1 MQFKS
6 LVCVNGLDNG
16 QRFAVISGLIYF
28 TLLLSVVLFSPSAP
42 LYFVAILLT
51 PILALTSLRRLRDSK
66 KSPKL
71 ILLTMLPFWLV
82 LITLVH
88 IHSMMLLLT
97 LLLVAGLAIGYLALL
112 PSATAT
118 NYVQGYSGPVDMSSS
133 HVATDKVSQRVRV
146 EPTLGGD
153 ENGAIHF
160 TKDSSAE
167 FMQADELVQ
176 QDHDYDYDNDSDSGR
191 DEQPLHRRRAQPAG
205 FNIAQLQQA
214 LQVNKKWLFGIT
226 GALVAVMLLGSI
238 WSLIPDSEAEVETAA
253 LSESAIESS
262 PQSERISTAMPD
274 GFSLV
279 LEDDVLIMRW
289 LGETGSPSQ
298 LWSLATAKG
307 DKTCSRMRFNNG
319 TEYRPLVVDLLV
331 DSGTEARFSP
341 LDTEAIIV
349 DMARRGNVSLCGYNF
364 SLKGSQAA
372 LGKVAAFRTYL

>member
-6 LVCVNGLDNG
+6 FLCVNGIDNG

-28 TLLLSVVLFSPSAP
+28 ILLLAVVLFSPSAP
-42 LYFVAILLT
+42 LYLVAILLT
-51 PILALTSLRRLRDSK
+51 PILALTSLRRLRDSE

-71 ILLTMLPFWLV
+71 LLLTMVPFWLV

-97 LLLVAGLAIGYLALL
+97 LLVVAGLAIGYLALL
-112 PSATAT
+112 PGESGA

-133 HVATDKVSQRVRV
+133 KVTIDKTNQRVRV

-153 ENGAIHF
+153 ENTTTSFA
-160 TKDSSAE
+160 TNSSAE
-167 FMQADELVQ
+167 FMQDEELTQ
-176 QDHDYDYDNDSDSGR
+176 NDHASGR
-191 DEQPLHRRRAQPAG
+191 DEQPLHRRPKPAA
-205 FNIAQLQQA
+205 FNMAQLQQA
-214 LQVNKKWLFGIT
+214 LQINQKWLFGIA
-226 GALVAVMLLGSI
+226 GVLVSVMLIGSI
-238 WSLIPDSEAEVETAA
+238 WSLIPTSESEVETAA
-253 LSESAIESS
+253 LPENSIESTA
-262 PQSERISTAMPD
+262 QTKRISTAMPD

-279 LEDDVLIMRW
+279 LEDDLLIMRW
-289 LGETGSPSQ
+289 LGETGSPTN

-307 DKTCSRMRFNNG
+307 DKTCSRMRFNDG
-319 TEYRPLVVDLLV
+319 TEYRPLMVDLLA
-331 DSGTEARFSP
+331 DTGTEARFSP